1 MSQLIVILILVI
13 AIVRTVAAKGNKG
26 RGAKPMQKSVRTG
39 QAGAGP
45 ETATAEAPRRARE
58 RTHGRVVSP
67 RVKAES
73 VAGMEAYAEPMPC
86 VEPPAEPIAC
96 GNEQEHSHA
105 RAAEVGMSIDDL
117 RRVVITSEILS
128 KPVSLRDE

>member
-45 ETATAEAPRRARE
+45 ETATAEVRRARE

-86 VEPPAEPIAC
+86 VEPSAEPIAC

-117 RRVVITSEILS
+117 RRAVITSEILS